1 MPHAPPRVESEQARP
16 TAPKPRKPRAT
27 ARTYAPEVACDLP
40 DGIPVSAGE
49 LGLVLAYLHAT
60 TRHAACRRDVPR
72 AQARRSPPTARRS
85 GRSDRTGGVGS
96 ASGVVHRGNTP

>member
-49 LGLVLAYLHAT
+49 LGLVLAYLS
-60 TRHAACRRDVPR
+60 DEI
-72 AQARRSPPTARRS
+72 ARILA
-85 GRSDRTGGVGS
+85 GDDDG
-96 ASGVVHRGNTP
+96 A